1 MPLALRDRPG
11 GLLSPRMS
19 PRTVDALVACAVLAV
34 VAVWTLLATPEASE
48 SALRTALGWVLV
60 LSGCGALCFRRRQPV
75 AVAVATLLACV
86 VYYPL
91 SAQDGPLMIAF
102 ALALYTTAA
111 EGRFAAAVALASV
124 TLLAV
129 GLGEVRQQ
137 PGHRQIDDTS
147 LAMLAGW
154 LISLV
159 AVGRAQRTRLAY
171 LHEVEQRALAAER
184 EQEARARQSAT
195 EERLRIARELH
206 DILGHSVS
214 LIHVQSGAALHRL
227 SKNPAPEAGLAT
239 AAEALE
245 AVKSTSKDALRE
257 LRATLGVLRRADEA
271 TPTSPAS
278 GLALL
283 GELAERAR
291 SAGLD
296 VRTSVTGTPVP
307 LPPPVDL
314 AAYRIVQESLTNVT
328 RHAGA
333 RTVRIAL
340 DWDGG
345 WDRGRDGDD
354 RSGAASTRT
363 HAGARVLRL
372 RIADDGGGAPE
383 GVLPGSG
390 IRGMAERAR
399 ALGGELT
406 AGNEADGFLVDA
418 RLPLTAPAA
427 PFPRETPEAPKAPSA
442 PEAPEPPEAPE
453 APNAPEAPKASEER
467 GVPEVPG
474 AHKAPPTTPAPEGD
488 PR

>member
-1 MPLALRDRPG
+1 MPLPHRARPG
-11 GLLSPRMS
+11 GGLP
-19 PRTVDALVACAVLAV
+19 PRTADALVAGVVLLV
-34 VAVWTLLATPEASE
+34 VAVWTLVSAQYSSE
-48 SALRTALGWVLV
+48 PALRTTLGWALV
-60 LSGCGALCFRRRQPV
+60 LLGCGALYFRRRQPV
-75 AVAVATLLACV
+75 AVAVVTLLACV

-91 SAQDGPLMIAF
+91 SAQDGPLMITF

-111 EGRFAAAVALASV
+111 EGRFAAAVALAAV

-129 GLGEVRQQ
+129 GLGEIRQQ

-227 SKNPAPEAGLAT
+227 GKNPAPESGLAT

-245 AVKSTSKDALRE
+245 AVKATSKDALRE

-271 TPTSPAS
+271 TPTSPTS

-283 GELAERAR
+283 GDLAERAR

-296 VRTSVTGTPVP
+296 VRTNVTGTPVP

-333 RTVRIAL
+333 RTVRITL
-340 DWDGG
+340 DWDATATGG
-345 WDRGRDGDD
+345 ETGG
-354 RSGAASTRT
+354 GTR
-363 HAGARVLRL
+363 ALRL

-383 GVLPGSG
+383 GGPVGSG
-390 IRGMAERAR
+390 IGGMAERAR

-406 AGNEADGFLVDA
+406 ARNTDGGFLVDA
-418 RLPLTAPAA
+418 RLPLTALT
-427 PFPRETPEAPKAPSA
+427 TPEAPSA
-442 PEAPEPPEAPE
+442 PDA
-453 APNAPEAPKASEER
+453 
-467 GVPEVPG
+467 
-474 AHKAPPTTPAPEGD
+474 PTTPEATTAPEEPAAPEGD

>member
-1 MPLALRDRPG
+1 MPLPLRDRPG
-11 GLLSPRMS
+11 GRLP
-19 PRTVDALVACAVLAV
+19 PRTADALVAGVVLVV
-34 VAVWTLLATPEASE
+34 VALWTLISARYASE
-48 SALRTALGWVLV
+48 PPLRTALGWALI
-60 LSGCGALCFRRRQPV
+60 LIGCGALVFRRRQPV
-75 AVAVATLLACV
+75 VVAAVTLLACV

-111 EGRFAAAVALASV
+111 EGRFAAAIALAAV

-184 EQEARARQSAT
+184 EQEARARQGAT

-214 LIHVQSGAALHRL
+214 LINVQAGAALHRL

-239 AAEALE
+239 AAEALK

-333 RTVRIAL
+333 RTVQITL
-340 DWDGG
+340 DWDAAMRADGP
-345 WDRGRDGDD
+345 RDTDAD
-354 RSGAASTRT
+354 ARTRT
-363 HAGARVLRL
+363 HAGTRALRL

-383 GVLPGSG
+383 SGSGDGSGGSG

-406 AGNEADGFLVDA
+406 ARNADGGFLVDA
-418 RLPLTAPAA
+418 RLPLTPPTTAPDTPPTTPDAPAA
-427 PFPRETPEAPKAPSA
+427 P
-442 PEAPEPPEAPE
+442 
-453 APNAPEAPKASEER
+453 AS
-467 GVPEVPG
+467 
-474 AHKAPPTTPAPEGD
+474 EGD

>member
-1 MPLALRDRPG
+1 MPLPLRDRPG
-11 GLLSPRMS
+11 GRLSPR
-19 PRTVDALVACAVLAV
+19 TADALVAGVVLVV
-34 VAVWTLLATPEASE
+34 VALWTLVSARYTSE
-48 SALRTALGWVLV
+48 PALRTAIGWALV
-60 LSGCGALCFRRRQPV
+60 LIGCGALFFRRRQPV
-75 AVAVATLLACV
+75 AVAVVTLLACV

-111 EGRFAAAVALASV
+111 EGRFAAAVALAAV

-129 GLGEVRQQ
+129 GLGEIRQQ
-137 PGHRQIDDTS
+137 PGRRQIDDTS

-214 LIHVQSGAALHRL
+214 LINVQSGAALHRL

-239 AAEALE
+239 ATEALE

-333 RTVRIAL
+333 RTVRITL
-340 DWDGG
+340 DWD
-345 WDRGRDGDD
+345 
-354 RSGAASTRT
+354 AALSAEGSPDTDTDTATATRT
-363 HAGARVLRL
+363 HAGTRVLRL
-372 RIADDGGGAPE
+372 RIADNGGGAPE
-383 GVLPGSG
+383 GGAGGEVGGSG

-406 AGNEADGFLVDA
+406 ARNADGGFLVDA
-418 RLPLTAPAA
+418 RLPLTTPTTASPAPAA
-427 PFPRETPEAPKAPSA
+427 PATPTSPEAPDAPDA
-442 PEAPEPPEAPE
+442 
-453 APNAPEAPKASEER
+453 
-467 GVPEVPG
+467 
-474 AHKAPPTTPAPEGD
+474 PTTPASEGD

>member
-1 MPLALRDRPG
+1 MPLPLRDRPG
-11 GLLSPRMS
+11 GRLP
-19 PRTVDALVACAVLAV
+19 PRTADALVAGVVLAV
-34 VAVWTLLATPEASE
+34 VALWTLVSARYTNEPAS
-48 SALRTALGWVLV
+48 RTALGWALVLV
-60 LSGCGALCFRRRQPV
+60 GCGTLYFRRRQPV
-75 AVAVATLLACV
+75 AVAVVTLLACV

-111 EGRFAAAVALASV
+111 EGRFTAAVALAAV

-129 GLGEVRQQ
+129 GLGEIRQQ

-159 AVGRAQRTRLAY
+159 AVGRAQRTRTAY

-214 LIHVQSGAALHRL
+214 LINVQSGAALHRL

-245 AVKSTSKDALRE
+245 AVKATSKDALRE

-283 GELAERAR
+283 GDLVERAR

-296 VRTSVTGTPVP
+296 VRTSITGTPVP

-333 RTVRIAL
+333 RTVRVTL
-340 DWDGG
+340 DWDAPP
-345 WDRGRDGDD
+345 DAD
-354 RSGAASTRT
+354 TR
-363 HAGARVLRL
+363 AGTRVLRL
-372 RIADDGGGAPE
+372 RVADDGGGASE
-383 GVLPGSG
+383 GGPQGSG

-406 AGNEADGFLVDA
+406 ARNTADGFLVDA
-418 RLPLTAPAA
+418 RLPLPTD
-427 PFPRETPEAPKAPSA
+427 
-442 PEAPEPPEAPE
+442 
-453 APNAPEAPKASEER
+453 
-467 GVPEVPG
+467 
-474 AHKAPPTTPAPEGD
+474 PPTTPATPATPTGSINNTEPTDPAAPEGD

>member
-11 GLLSPRMS
+11 DRSDGRPDSRSGGRLSPR
-19 PRTVDALVACAVLAV
+19 TADALMACVVLGV
-34 VAVWTLLATPEASE
+34 VALWTLASGWYTSE
-48 SALRTALGWVLV
+48 PALRTVLGWALV
-60 LSGCGALCFRRRQPV
+60 LIGCGALCFRRRQPV
-75 AVAVATLLACV
+75 AVAVVTLLACV

-111 EGRFAAAVALASV
+111 EGRFAAAVALAAV

-129 GLGEVRQQ
+129 GLGETRQQ
-137 PGHRQIDDTS
+137 PGHRQIDGTS

-214 LIHVQSGAALHRL
+214 LINVQSGAALHRL
-227 SKNPAPEAGLAT
+227 SKNPAPEVGLAT

-245 AVKSTSKDALRE
+245 AVKATSKDALRE
-257 LRATLGVLRRADEA
+257 LRATLGMLRRADEA

-283 GELAERAR
+283 GDLTERAR

-296 VRTSVTGTPVP
+296 VRTNVTGTPEP

-333 RTVRIAL
+333 RTVRITL
-340 DWDGG
+340 DWDAEH
-345 WDRGRDGDD
+345 DVTSDTSDD
-354 RSGAASTRT
+354 LADSDSSDSPDDSGSSGTATRT
-363 HAGARVLRL
+363 RAGTRVLRL

-383 GVLPGSG
+383 DGPAGSG

-406 AGNEADGFLVDA
+406 ARNVDGGFVVDA
-418 RLPLTAPAA
+418 RLPLT
-427 PFPRETPEAPKAPSA
+427 TPTA
-442 PEAPEPPEAPE
+442 
-453 APNAPEAPKASEER
+453 
-467 GVPEVPG
+467 
-474 AHKAPPTTPAPEGD
+474 PAPEED